1 MLCFYFASIGL
12 LTDCWTTTLFQEIQS
27 IDPETEEEDPDSR
40 PSFQNGGGI
49 AIPPPTFSLNASQSL
64 PEKVEEVE
72 KPMPKKSINAYKSM
86 FVKGESE
93 FVRSKE
99 DKEHVKSAAEDTEW
113 PEGLYQL

>member
-1 MLCFYFASIGL
+1 
-12 LTDCWTTTLFQEIQS
+12 
-27 IDPETEEEDPDSR
+27 
-40 PSFQNGGGI
+40 
-49 AIPPPTFSLNASQSL
+49 
-64 PEKVEEVE
+64 
-72 KPMPKKSINAYKSM
+72 MPKKSINAYKSM